1 MNISAIQ
8 IFHKKSG
15 ITVGITM
22 ASYTPVEGFTF
33 ITFGESSRAL
43 IEAELEKNPE
53 IISFGNAKGF
63 KTFFEIEQSVHNGAT
78 WEPLDNGAFDT
89 QPQAEAAMRELETNL
104 GWRGLRVVQ
113 VIETDQA
120 HWSGDVVATGL
131 ENDAE
136 GVTHE

>member
-15 ITVGITM
+15 ITVGNTI
-22 ASYTPVEGFTF
+22 ASYTPERGTTF
-33 ITFGESSRAL
+33 ITFDECSRAL
-43 IEAELEKNPE
+43 IEAALDANPE
-53 IISFGNAKGF
+53 VISFDDADEF
-63 KTFFEIEQSVHNGAT
+63 KVFFEIESSSYYGAT

-113 VIETDQA
+113 VIGTDQA